1 MSIVEE
7 RVRNFQAQ
15 LALTLQSFELR
26 QNTELFR
33 VPRELRGMTLKQV
46 QESWGGTL
54 GGTVARIKQ
63 EQLQAQERERIAQEE
78 EERRVREQE
87 AKNKRWVYRTQRGAM
102 VRSTDKLKEV
112 GRGES
117 KSWTIKER

>member
-1 MSIVEE
+1 MKLTRTVEE

-33 VPRELRGMTLKQV
+33 VPRELRGMTIQQV
-46 QESWGGTL
+46 RESWGGTL
-54 GGTVARIKQ
+54 GGTVARMKQ
-63 EQLQAQERERIAQEE
+63 DQLQAQERERIAQEE

-87 AKNKRWVYRTQRGAM
+87 VKNKR
-102 VRSTDKLKEV
+102 
-112 GRGES
+112 
-117 KSWTIKER
+117 